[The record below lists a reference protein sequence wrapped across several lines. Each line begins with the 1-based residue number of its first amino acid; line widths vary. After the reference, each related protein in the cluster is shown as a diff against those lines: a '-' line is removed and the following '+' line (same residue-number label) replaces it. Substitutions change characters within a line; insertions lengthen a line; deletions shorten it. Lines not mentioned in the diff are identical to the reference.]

1 MIIVDSSIWIDYF
14 NNKDTLQTRHL
25 DFLLGQQEVGI
36 GDIILTEVLQGFTN
50 DSDYQQAKELMLNFD
65 VFSLVEEKLAILSAD
80 NYRFLRK
87 RGLTIR
93 KTTDVI
99 IASFCI
105 ANNYLLLFSDKDFN
119 PFVEHLGLRPVL
131 PH

>member
-14 NNKDTLQTRHL
+14 NDKDTLQTTHL
-25 DFLLGQQEVGI
+25 DFLLGEQEVGI
-36 GDIILTEVLQGFTN
+36 GDIILTEVLQGFSN
-50 DSDYQQAKELMLNFD
+50 DKDYQQAKSLMLHFD
-65 VFSLVEEKLAILSAD
+65 VFPLLGQELAIISAD

-87 RGLTIR
+87 KGLTVR

-105 ANNYLLLFSDKDFN
+105 HHNYPLLFSDKDFQ
-119 PFVEHLGLRPVL
+119 PFVEHLSLRPAFA
-131 PH
+131 H

>member
-14 NNKDTLQTRHL
+14 NNKNTLQTRHL

-50 DSDYQQAKELMLNFD
+50 DSDYQQAKELMLSFD
-65 VFSLVEEKLAILSAD
+65 IFPLVGERLAILSAD

-87 RGLTIR
+87 KGLTVR
-93 KTTDVI
+93 KTTDVM

-105 ANNYLLLFSDKDFN
+105 ANNYPLLFSDKDFK